1 MEEEKVEEND
11 LPYRQSEQTQSEY
24 SHYSYLSGLDKGQ
37 NSHVS
42 RLMRLQSDSF
52 SSVIIKRTLNGS
64 REKRDIS
71 PNGSPVTPTRRNG
84 KNRISQVPE
93 KKENAEYETKKR
105 ARDL

>member
-1 MEEEKVEEND
+1 MEEEKVEED
-11 LPYRQSEQTQSEY
+11 ATAYRQSEQTQSDY
-24 SHYSYLSGLDKGQ
+24 SHYSYLTGLDKGHG
-37 NSHVS
+37 SYAS
-42 RLMRLQSDSF
+42 RLVRLQSDSF

-84 KNRISQVPE
+84 KNRISQVAE
-93 KKENAEYETKKR
+93 KKEVEGKKR

>member
-11 LPYRQSEQTQSEY
+11 LHYRQSEQTQSDY

-37 NSHVS
+37 SIVP
-42 RLMRLQSDSF
+42 RQMRLQSDSF

-93 KKENAEYETKKR
+93 KKEIVETKKR